1 MEFALVLR
9 ELARHRIALAL
20 GVLVAVVA
28 ATFSVYHLDG
38 LKLKPR
44 QLQHS
49 SASTTVFVDT
59 PSSVLGNL
67 NPSFDP
73 LLARATVYANF
84 MASQSALD
92 AIGQQA
98 GIPGD
103 QLYAAGPVDPLV
115 PRVVEEPTAVQRNV
129 EITGETA
136 PYRLNFN
143 NDPNL
148 PTIGIYAQA
157 PTTPQAIALANAA
170 ANSLSRYVR
179 GLQVADNV
187 PAQSRVVIRQ
197 LGLASGGVADS
208 GVSKSLAVMV
218 FVGVLLVWCLLIL
231 VGSRFRQNWRTSAE
245 LQATSDGEGAAAESQ
260 LTLGELERPP
270 GIDEFDRPLSP
281 RETAELGARSAEHEA
296 RSRSRNGERAPE
308 PVGAA
313 RMRARFRTTGQ

>member
-20 GVLVAVVA
+20 GVLVAVLA
-28 ATFSVYHLDG
+28 ATLSVYHLDG

-84 MASQSALD
+84 MASQSALE
-92 AIGQQA
+92 AIGRQA

-157 PTTPQAIALANAA
+157 PTTAQAIALANAA

-208 GVSKSLAVMV
+208 GISKSLAVLV

-245 LQATSDGEGAAAESQ
+245 LATTSDGEGAAAESQ
-260 LTLGELERPP
+260 LKLGELERPP
-270 GIDEFDRPLSP
+270 GIDELDRPLSP
-281 RETAELGARSAEHEA
+281 RETAELGARGAEHEA
-296 RSRSRNGERAPE
+296 RSRPRNGERSPE

-313 RMRARFRTTGQ
+313 RLRARFRANGQ